1 MTNREWLN
9 SLSDAE
15 LSSWLCETSAI
26 IGYGTKIV
34 QVNNEPKEMKIA
46 QFDNLYPRLRDLVGR
61 YSSSNLGIEK
71 WLSEERNNDK

>member
-9 SLSDAE
+9 TLTNAE
-15 LSSWLCETSAI
+15 LSSWLCETSEI
-26 IGYGTKIV
+26 IGYEPKIV
-34 QVNNEPKEMKIA
+34 KIDNEPKNMLVA

-61 YSSSNLGIEK
+61 YSSSYLGIEK